1 MHLNPR
7 LSLTILRCQLP
18 GRGMHALLLKKLA
31 GSRTSTGICRFDALE
46 GLTEFL
52 ELLVAHVGDS
62 SLTA

>member
-1 MHLNPR
+1 
-7 LSLTILRCQLP
+7 
-18 GRGMHALLLKKLA
+18 MHALLLKKLA